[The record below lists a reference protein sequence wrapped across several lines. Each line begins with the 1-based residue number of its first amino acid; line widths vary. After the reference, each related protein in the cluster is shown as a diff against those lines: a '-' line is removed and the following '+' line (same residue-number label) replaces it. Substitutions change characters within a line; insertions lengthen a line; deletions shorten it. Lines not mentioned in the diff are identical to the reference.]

1 MYFNSKLIAVAAAA
15 TTMASL
21 FNVGTAFAADA
32 PPAADSPAVSVSS
45 LGALNLGGYGVVDP
59 TGEALAEF
67 LGLDV
72 DTLSS
77 ELASGSTLAQ
87 IAEAQGIPTQDLRD
101 FLHAEVFGVVL
112 GDLYDGTLS
121 DIDAWMLLSRQFAAL
136 DSIVGTVTDVFLV
149 TPPVTPA
156 ATT

>member
-15 TTMASL
+15 TTLASL
-21 FNVGTAFAADA
+21 FSAGTAFAAEDA
-32 PPAADSPAVSVSS
+32 PAADSPLVSVSS
-45 LGALNLGGYGVVDP
+45 LGALNLGDYGVVDP
-59 TGEALAEF
+59 SGEALAEF

-72 DTLSS
+72 DSLSS

-112 GDLYDGTLS
+112 GDLYSGTIS

-136 DSIVGTVTDVFLV
+136 DAIVGTVTDAFVV
-149 TPPVTPA
+149 APPVSSD